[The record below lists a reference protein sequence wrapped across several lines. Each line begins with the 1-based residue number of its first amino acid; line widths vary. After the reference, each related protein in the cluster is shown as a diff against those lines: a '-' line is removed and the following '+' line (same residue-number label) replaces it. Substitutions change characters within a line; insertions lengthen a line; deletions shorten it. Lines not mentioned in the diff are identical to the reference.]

1 MLRRSRAAAAVGLV
15 PLLVLAAGCGSAA
28 PAQTGQAAAA
38 GQRTLPLDTS
48 VVGPGESYSI
58 LEMGGSAAS
67 EDNFWQ
73 LFVRPAGASQWRL
86 ATPLGVADNGGLVA
100 AATGAGSLLAG
111 FRPSQDLTFSPLAA
125 TADNGTSWS
134 ADAPLPAGLADEPGA
149 LTADA
154 AGHLLALT
162 TAGTVLLSD
171 GLPSDGAQSKWTTLT
186 TEREL
191 AASAAGPAC
200 GLTGLT
206 AVAFRADGSP
216 LVAGSCRRAGEAG
229 IFSQVAGGWRLA
241 GPPLTAASHGGSAV
255 LALATAGPVTD
266 GPVTKDAVAKDA
278 VTKGT
283 GATGTVTTA
292 LIRSGPAA
300 AGRLIVAWQGAA
312 GRWSTSAGLIVGSA
326 TVMSAS
332 AWPGG
337 VIGVVFTGARAAVVT
352 GQGGQWEPLSGM
364 PANIATL
371 AVEPGGQ
378 VEALAASGGTFRAWT
393 FASGSWHLA
402 QTIRVPIPYGSSS

>member
-1 MLRRSRAAAAVGLV
+1 MMLRARPSAAAAAALV
-15 PLLVLAAGCGSAA
+15 PLLVLAAGCGSVA

-48 VVGPGESYSI
+48 VVGQGESYSI

-67 EDNFWQ
+67 EENFWQ

-125 TADNGTSWS
+125 TADNATSWS
-134 ADAPLPAGLADEPGA
+134 AIAPLPAGLADEPGA
-149 LTADA
+149 LTANA

-162 TAGTVLLSD
+162 TTGTVLV
-171 GLPSDGAQSKWTTLT
+171 SDGARSKWTTVT
-186 TEREL
+186 TERVL
-191 AASAAGPAC
+191 AASAAGRAC

-206 AVAFRADGSP
+206 AVAFGTDGSP
-216 LVAGSCRRAGEAG
+216 LLAGSCSQPGEVG
-229 IFSQVAGGWRLA
+229 LFSRVAGGWRLA
-241 GPPLTAASHGGSAV
+241 GPQLGAAGLGASAV
-255 LALATAGPVTD
+255 LTVATAGS
-266 GPVTKDAVAKDA
+266 
-278 VTKGT
+278 
-283 GATGTVTTA
+283 VTTA

-300 AGRLIVAWQGAA
+300 GGRLVVAWQTAA
-312 GRWSTSAGLIVGSA
+312 GQWSTSATLIIKSA
-326 TVMSAS
+326 GILSGS

-337 VIGVVFTGARAAVVT
+337 AIGVVFTGARAAVIT
-352 GQGGQWEPLSGM
+352 GQGGHWEPLSNM
-364 PANIATL
+364 PAHTATL

-378 VEALAASGGTFRAWT
+378 VEALSASGGTFGAWT
-393 FASGSWHLA
+393 IASGSWHIA

>member
-1 MLRRSRAAAAVGLV
+1 
-15 PLLVLAAGCGSAA
+15 
-28 PAQTGQAAAA
+28 
-38 GQRTLPLDTS
+38 
-48 VVGPGESYSI
+48 
-58 LEMGGSAAS
+58 
-67 EDNFWQ
+67 
-73 LFVRPAGASQWRL
+73 
-86 ATPLGVADNGGLVA
+86 
-100 AATGAGSLLAG
+100 
-111 FRPSQDLTFSPLAA
+111 
-125 TADNGTSWS
+125 
-134 ADAPLPAGLADEPGA
+134 
-149 LTADA
+149 
-154 AGHLLALT
+154 
-162 TAGTVLLSD
+162 
-171 GLPSDGAQSKWTTLT
+171 
-186 TEREL
+186 
-191 AASAAGPAC
+191 
-200 GLTGLT
+200 
-206 AVAFRADGSP
+206 
-216 LVAGSCRRAGEAG
+216 
-229 IFSQVAGGWRLA
+229 
-241 GPPLTAASHGGSAV
+241 V

-337 VIGVVFTGARAAVVT
+337 AIGVVFTGARAAVVT

-364 PANIATL
+364 PANTATL

-402 QTIRVPIPYGSSS
+402 QRIRVPIPYGSSS

>member
-1 MLRRSRAAAAVGLV
+1 MMVRIRRAAAGGLV
-15 PLLVLAAGCGSAA
+15 PLLMLAAGCGSAA
-28 PAQTGQAAAA
+28 PAQAGRTAAA

-48 VVGPGESYSI
+48 AVGQGESYSV

-67 EDNFWQ
+67 EENFWQ
-73 LFVRPAGASQWRL
+73 LFVRPAGTSRWRL

-134 ADAPLPAGLADEPGA
+134 ADGPLPAGLADEPGA

-162 TAGTVLLSD
+162 TAGAVLLNN
-171 GLPSDGAQSKWTTLT
+171 GLPSDGAQSKWATLT

-191 AASAAGPAC
+191 AASAAGRAC

-216 LVAGSCRRAGEAG
+216 LVAGSCSRAGEAG
-229 IFSQVAGGWRLA
+229 LFSHVAGGWRLA
-241 GPPLTAASHGGSAV
+241 DPQLGAAGLGASAV
-255 LALATAGPVTD
+255 LAV
-266 GPVTKDAVAKDA
+266 
-278 VTKGT
+278 
-283 GATGTVTTA
+283 ATGGSITTA

-300 AGRLIVAWQGAA
+300 VGRLVVAWQTAA
-312 GRWSTSAGLIVGSA
+312 GQWSTSATLIMKSA
-326 TVMSAS
+326 GILSAS

-337 VIGVVFTGARAAVVT
+337 AIGVVFTGARAAVIT

-364 PANIATL
+364 PANTATL
-371 AVEPGGQ
+371 ALEPGGQ
-378 VEALAASGGTFRAWT
+378 VEALAASGGTFSAWT
-393 FASGSWHLA
+393 FASGSWQLA

>member
-1 MLRRSRAAAAVGLV
+1 VTPGGGIRGVVPPRPALRRRRAAAAAGLV
-15 PLLVLAAGCGSAA
+15 PLLALAAGCGSAA

-67 EDNFWQ
+67 EENFWQ

-86 ATPLGVADNGGLVA
+86 TTPLGVADNGGLIA
-100 AATGAGSLLAG
+100 AATGTGSLLAG

-125 TADNGTSWS
+125 TADNGTNWS
-134 ADAPLPAGLADEPGA
+134 AVAPLPAGLADEPGA
-149 LTADA
+149 LTANA
-154 AGHLLALT
+154 AGQLLALT

-171 GLPSDGAQSKWTTLT
+171 GAQSRWTTLT

-191 AASAAGPAC
+191 AASAAGRAC

-206 AVAFRADGSP
+206 AVAFGADGSP
-216 LVAGSCRRAGEAG
+216 LLAGSCSQPGEVG
-229 IFSQVAGGWRLA
+229 LFSRVAAGWRLA
-241 GPPLTAASHGGSAV
+241 GPQLGAAILGASAV
-255 LALATAGPVTD
+255 LTVATAGS
-266 GPVTKDAVAKDA
+266 
-278 VTKGT
+278 
-283 GATGTVTTA
+283 VTTA
-292 LIRSGPAA
+292 LIRSGPAV
-300 AGRLIVAWQGAA
+300 AGRLVVAWQRAA
-312 GRWSTSAGLIVGSA
+312 GQWSTSATLITKSA
-326 TVMSAS
+326 GILSAS

-337 VIGVVFTGARAAVVT
+337 AIGVVFTGARAAVIT
-352 GQGGQWEPLSGM
+352 GQGGHWEPLSNM
-364 PANIATL
+364 PAHTATL

-378 VEALAASGGTFRAWT
+378 VEALSASGGTFRAWT